1 MAEFRN
7 LMTFEEA
14 VRFIDNQVSTKIGRR
29 LTNVEKLILEAAWE
43 DYGYEKVAS
52 KSKYELNYLRGQV
65 APKLWMLLSPIIG
78 NGTKVTKKKLRLTL
92 EAASSDFQLPEQ
104 LNSQESETTIS
115 TSLTEIQ
122 VQSLTPVAS
131 ETLVQG
137 QLPDIDIS
145 SFCGRKAELSQLK
158 QLVISNRCIVLY
170 GPVGIGKSALV
181 AKLVEEFEV
190 GLQQQFAYVVWQ
202 SVSYAP
208 PLNSLLINL
217 LEALPLEASQKKE
230 QKLPES
236 VQDKTSLLIDFLKK
250 NHCLLILD
258 GAENWLQG
266 DRSKSFNIYGE
277 KYSEYSLFFRRL
289 VEEKHDSCLVLTSL
303 EPFKDLMK
311 LQNSG
316 RPSYSLKIAG
326 LDLQAAKAILR
337 QQGLT
342 DEPQWEKLLEHYLG
356 NPSAIR
362 QVASRIENYFGGEVS
377 KFLNFKTALG
387 SELYKEILLQQ
398 CRPGRLTSLEKQILL
413 YLVEKIVDAPL
424 GAPIISTFTQLV
436 NDMQTRSANSISLSE
451 MIEAVEALTDR
462 SLIIV
467 SKDKEIKE
475 LLLDLPAWIKDYVIK
490 RKRVKLLGKDSQE
503 ERAKLLSRAYR
514 LFNPQSVETF
524 FV

>member
-1 MAEFRN
+1 MAELRN

-14 VRFIDNQVSTKIGRR
+14 LRFIDSQVFAKIGRR
-29 LTNVEKLILEAAWE
+29 LTIVEKIVLEAAWE
-43 DYGYEKVAS
+43 DEGYEKVAS
-52 KSKYELNYLRGQV
+52 KSKYEPNYLRGQV

-78 NGTKVTKKKLRLTL
+78 NGTKVTKKKLRSIL
-92 EAASSDFQLPEQ
+92 EDSAVAPELSTQ
-104 LNSQESETTIS
+104 SNGQEIAPNPV
-115 TSLTEIQ
+115 SLIEIQ
-122 VQSLTPVAS
+122 EPVGQPLDTS
-131 ETLVQG
+131 TLC
-137 QLPDIDIS
+137 
-145 SFCGRKAELSQLK
+145 CGRKAELNILK
-158 QLVISNRCIVLY
+158 QLVIANRVVVVY
-170 GPVGIGKSALV
+170 GPSGIGKSTIV

-190 GLQQQFAYVVWQ
+190 GLQQQFACVVWQ

-208 PLNSLLINL
+208 SLGSLLIDL
-217 LEALPLEASQKKE
+217 LEALPLKSLQNSE

-236 VQDKTSLLIDFLKK
+236 ISDKTSLLIDFLKK

-266 DRSKSFNIYGE
+266 DRSKSLNIYGE

-289 VEEKHDSCLVLTSL
+289 VEEKHNSCLVLTSL

-342 DEPQWEKLLEHYLG
+342 DESQWENLLEHYLG
-356 NPSAIR
+356 NPSAIK
-362 QVASRIENYFGGEVS
+362 QVASRIENFFGGEVA

-387 SELYKEILLQQ
+387 SELYREILLQQ
-398 CRPGRLTSLEKQILL
+398 CQPGRLTPLEKQILL
-413 YLVEKIVDAPL
+413 YLVEKIVDTPP

-436 NDMQTRSANSISLSE
+436 SDMQTRTANTISLSG
-451 MIEAVEALTDR
+451 MIEAVEALSDR
-462 SLIIV
+462 SLIV
-467 SKDKEIKE
+467 VNKDKEIKE

-490 RKRVKLLGKDSQE
+490 RKRVRLLGKDSQE
-503 ERAKLLSRAYR
+503 ERAKLLSRAYQ
-514 LFNPQSVETF
+514 LFNPQSVENF

>member
-1 MAEFRN
+1 MTEFRN
-7 LMTFEEA
+7 FMTFEEA
-14 VRFIDNQVSTKIGRR
+14 VRFIDSQVSTKIGRR
-29 LTNVEKLILEAAWE
+29 LTDVEKLILEAAWE

-78 NGTKVTKKKLRLTL
+78 NGTKVTKKKLRSTL

-104 LNSQESETTIS
+104 LTSQESETTIS

-326 LDLQAAKAILR
+326 LDLLAAKAILR

-356 NPSAIR
+356 NPPPLDKLPAELKIIL
-362 QVASRIENYFGGEVS
+362 VAKY
-377 KFLNFKTALG
+377 LNF
-387 SELYKEILLQQ
+387 
-398 CRPGRLTSLEKQILL
+398 
-413 YLVEKIVDAPL
+413 
-424 GAPIISTFTQLV
+424 STL
-436 NDMQTRSANSISLSE
+436 
-451 MIEAVEALTDR
+451 
-462 SLIIV
+462 
-467 SKDKEIKE
+467 
-475 LLLDLPAWIKDYVIK
+475 
-490 RKRVKLLGKDSQE
+490 KLL
-503 ERAKLLSRAYR
+503 
-514 LFNPQSVETF
+514 
-524 FV
+524 